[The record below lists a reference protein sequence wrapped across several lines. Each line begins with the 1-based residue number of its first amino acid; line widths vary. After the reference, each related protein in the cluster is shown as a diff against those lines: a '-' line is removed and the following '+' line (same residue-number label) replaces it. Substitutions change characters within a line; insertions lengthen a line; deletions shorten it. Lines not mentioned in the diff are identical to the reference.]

1 MYESDHVVTILRC
14 GTQLQREMAKT
25 FDPDRDAI
33 VALCQE
39 VQNASNG
46 LYKWARGIEE
56 DDNGQT

>member
-33 VALCQE
+33 VQLCQQ

-46 LYKWARGIEE
+46 LYKWARGISE